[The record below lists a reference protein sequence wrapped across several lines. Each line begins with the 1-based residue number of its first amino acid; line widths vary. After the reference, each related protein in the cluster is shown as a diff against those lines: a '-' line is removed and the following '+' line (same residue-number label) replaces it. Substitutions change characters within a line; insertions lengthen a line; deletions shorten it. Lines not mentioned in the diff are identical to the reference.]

1 MQPLP
6 VSVALLLIDV
16 QQAFDDPSWGPRN
29 NPQAEANIAA
39 LLQAFRAA
47 GRPVFHVM
55 HSSTETASTLRPGTP
70 GHVIKPAAAPLQG
83 EPLYAKQVNSAFIG
97 TTLERD
103 LRSAAIDTVVIVGL
117 TTNHCVST
125 TARMAGNL
133 GFHAYVVSD
142 ATATFDRPLL
152 DGTPRPA
159 EQVHQ
164 AALSDLHGEFA
175 TIVTTAEAQAALTV
189 A

>member
-6 VSVALLLIDV
+6 ASAALLLIDV

-39 LLQAFRAA
+39 LLQAFRAT
-47 GRPVFHVM
+47 GRPVLHVA
-55 HSSTETASTLRPGTP
+55 HDSTEPDSTLRSGTP
-70 GHVIKPAAAPLQG
+70 GNAIKPQAEPLPG
-83 EPLYAKQVNSAFIG
+83 EPIYRKHVNSAFIG

-133 GFHAYVVSD
+133 GFHTYVVSD

-175 TIVTTAEAQAALTV
+175 TIVTTAEARAALDQR
-189 A
+189 